1 MEKSFISQVEEGE
14 RFGFG
19 ENWSHFL
26 KTIDESRISNSVQS
40 LAEMLQTNDLK
51 GKSFIDVGSGSGLS
65 SLAAYRMGA
74 NVFSFDFDKNSV
86 ACTQTLRAKY
96 KTDQQANS
104 WEVKEG
110 SVLDADFVQS
120 LGKFDIVNSWG
131 VLHHTGDMYK
141 AFENVCGLCNSG
153 SLLFIAIYDDWG
165 TASKVWRFIKKL
177 YNKNAVGR
185 TVVKLFCVPYYVL
198 RGLAS
203 DIKHLKNPVKRYTEF
218 KSSRGMSFYYDL
230 IDWIGGYPYEV
241 ATPAQLEAY
250 FTARG
255 FKVVNT
261 KYKAAP
267 CNEVVFQ
274 KL

>member
-65 SLAAYRMGA
+65 SLAAYRIGA

>member
-26 KTIDESRISNSVQS
+26 KTIDESRINIAVDS
-40 LAEMLQTNDLK
+40 LAAMLMTKDLK

-96 KTDQQANS
+96 KTDQQTNS

-110 SVLDADFVQS
+110 SVLDADFVNS

-141 AFENVCGLCNSG
+141 AFENVCTLCNSG

-177 YNKNAVGR
+177 YNKNVVGR
-185 TVVKLFCVPYYVL
+185 TVVKLCCVPYYIL

-203 DIKHLKNPVKRYTEF
+203 DIKHMKNPVKRYTEF

-250 FTARG
+250 FTEKG
-255 FKVVNT
+255 FKVINT